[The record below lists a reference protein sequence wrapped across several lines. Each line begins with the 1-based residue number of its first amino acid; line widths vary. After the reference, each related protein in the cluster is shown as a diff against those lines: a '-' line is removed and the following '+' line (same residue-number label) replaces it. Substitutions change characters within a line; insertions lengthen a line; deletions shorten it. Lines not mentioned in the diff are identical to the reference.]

1 MSALCRSRV
10 DAGQRHVVMERR
22 EAPGR
27 VRVVDDDVGEDEVED
42 AGVGVEHFG
51 AEIGE
56 LDDEKAARPRCS
68 VDRGAGVR
76 RRGVEHDQLA
86 GTDDRRQPPT
96 LEVVAGARGDTDHVL
111 ADRVD
116 SIAGRDTL
124 HPQQALVVRR
134 PPRPHDVDVAGH
146 DRIAGQSQ
154 ERTRPSRVPP
164 VGSLRV
170 ITTHIIVHDAARAA
184 EWYSSVLGAE
194 ERSRI
199 TLPDGRLIHLELAF
213 GPSLVMVADEF
224 PEHDALSPNTT
235 GCTSVVLYLQ
245 ATDVD
250 ALWARALDGGAQ
262 ILRPL
267 ADTFWGEREGQI
279 VDPFGHRWG
288 LSQHIRDVPLDEMS
302 RVAAEVFGATA

>member
-1 MSALCRSRV
+1 
-10 DAGQRHVVMERR
+10 
-22 EAPGR
+22 
-27 VRVVDDDVGEDEVED
+27 
-42 AGVGVEHFG
+42 
-51 AEIGE
+51 
-56 LDDEKAARPRCS
+56 
-68 VDRGAGVR
+68 
-76 RRGVEHDQLA
+76 
-86 GTDDRRQPPT
+86 
-96 LEVVAGARGDTDHVL
+96 
-111 ADRVD
+111 
-116 SIAGRDTL
+116 
-124 HPQQALVVRR
+124 
-134 PPRPHDVDVAGH
+134 
-146 DRIAGQSQ
+146 
-154 ERTRPSRVPP
+154 
-164 VGSLRV
+164 V

-199 TLPDGRLIHLELAF
+199 TLPDGRLVHLELAF